1 MAVLKYRKDKNSP
14 WVDLPAIKGDK
25 GADGTVSFDELT
37 EEQRASLKGEDGK
50 DGKDGTVKFDALT
63 DAQKASLKGEK
74 GDKGDKGDR
83 GEKGAAGATGA
94 QGPAG
99 YTPIKGVDYWTNADK
114 LQIINE
120 VKNSAGGDMTN
131 YYTKSE
137 IDALL
142 EGYEGSL
149 LQAEGGYY

>member
-14 WVDLPAIKGDK
+14 WIDLPAIRGEK
-25 GADGTVSFDELT
+25 GADGTVSFNELT

-83 GEKGAAGATGA
+83 GEPGIQGATGA

-99 YTPIKGVDYWTNADK
+99 YTPVRGVDYWTNADK
-114 LQIINE
+114 MQILSE
-120 VKNSAGGDMTN
+120 VGKQDLSN
-131 YYTKSE
+131 YYTKAE
-137 IDALL
+137 IDAKL
-142 EGYEGSL
+142 EGYDASL
-149 LQAEGGYY
+149 LSAERGYY

>member
-14 WVDLPAIKGDK
+14 WIDLPAIRGEK

-50 DGKDGTVKFDALT
+50 DGKDGTVSFNALT

-83 GEKGAAGATGA
+83 GEPGIQGATGA

-99 YTPIKGVDYWTNADK
+99 RTPVKGTDYWTNADK
-114 LQIINE
+114 MEILNE
-120 VKNSAGGDMTN
+120 IGKQDLTN

-137 IDALL
+137 IDAML

-149 LQAEGGYY
+149 LAAEGGYY

>member
-14 WVDLPAIKGDK
+14 WIDLPAIRGEK

-50 DGKDGTVKFDALT
+50 DGKDGTVRFDALT

-83 GEKGAAGATGA
+83 GEPGIQGATGA

-99 YTPIKGVDYWTNADK
+99 YTPVRGVDYWTNADK
-114 LQIINE
+114 MQIISE
-120 VKNSAGGDMTN
+120 VGKQDLSN

-137 IDALL
+137 IDAKL
-142 EGYEGSL
+142 EGWEGGAL
-149 LQAEGGYY
+149 LDAEGGYY

>member
-1 MAVLKYRKDKNSP
+1 MAVLKYRKDKNAP
-14 WVDLPAIKGDK
+14 WIDLPAIRGEK

-63 DAQKASLKGEK
+63 EAQKASLKGEK

-83 GEKGAAGATGA
+83 GEKGATGEPGA
-94 QGPAG
+94 QGPRG
-99 YTPIKGVDYWTNADK
+99 YTPVKGVDYWTNADK

-120 VKNSAGGDMTN
+120 IGKQDLSN

-137 IDALL
+137 IDALF
-142 EGYEGSL
+142 EGYEGNSL
-149 LQAEGGYY
+149 IPAEGGYY